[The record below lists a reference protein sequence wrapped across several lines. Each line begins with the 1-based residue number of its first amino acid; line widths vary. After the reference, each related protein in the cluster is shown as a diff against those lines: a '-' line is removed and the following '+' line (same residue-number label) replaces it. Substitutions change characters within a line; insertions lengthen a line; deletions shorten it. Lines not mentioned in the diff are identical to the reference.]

1 VVTLSPWGLVR
12 FLHVLAAI
20 GWVGGQ
26 LVLSGVVLP
35 VLRRRLRP
43 NLRVPIIRETA
54 LRFAA
59 VANMALLPTLLVT
72 GVALAAH
79 RGMTLAGL
87 GDPGYGR
94 TLAIK
99 LVFVALSVVLAGA
112 HGSLAVRRP
121 RQARPLAIAGL
132 VSSVAIVVFATA
144 LVP

>member
-1 VVTLSPWGLVR
+1 MTLSPWGLVR

-26 LVLSGVVLP
+26 LVLSAVVLP

-43 NLRVPIIRETA
+43 SLRAPLIRETA

-79 RGMTLAGL
+79 RGVTPASLD
-87 GDPGYGR
+87 DPGYGR
-94 TLAIK
+94 TLAVK
-99 LVFVALSVVLAGA
+99 LLFVLLSVVLAGA
-112 HGSLAVRRP
+112 HGFLAARRP
-121 RQARPLAIAGL
+121 RRARPLAVAGL